1 MARSVVS
8 FAAAA
13 ALLAGGVAGAQ
24 PPAPADTTKATAT
37 TPSSPPPA
45 AAPSETRVYYGGAV
59 GFNFWGDY
67 TTLSIEPWVGYK
79 LNPKASVG
87 GRLRYEYLND
97 KRGPVDYDSHN
108 FGAGVFSRYRLVPAL
123 YAQAEFAYMSFDYP
137 GGREGV
143 PFLLLGG
150 GYGKP
155 VGRNAFAYVE
165 VLVDVLQ
172 DKNSPYED
180 WEPKVTVGV
189 GVGF

>member
-1 MARSVVS
+1 MERVLPCLVAAMTLLLGEVAHAQSSPTPSDTTQVVE
-8 FAAAA
+8 
-13 ALLAGGVAGAQ
+13 
-24 PPAPADTTKATAT
+24 PAPPP
-37 TPSSPPPA
+37 TP
-45 AAPSETRVYYGGAV
+45 APSEQRVYYGGAI

-67 TTLSIEPWVGYK
+67 TRLSIEPFVGYK
-79 LNPKASVG
+79 LKPKLSVG
-87 GRLRYEYLND
+87 GRVRYEYLND
-97 KRGPVDYDSHN
+97 RRGAVDYDSHN
-108 FGAGVFSRYRLVPAL
+108 YGGSVFSRYRIVPPL
-123 YAQAEFAYMSFDYP
+123 YAQAELAYMSFDYP

-155 VGRNAFAYVE
+155 VGRNAWAYVE

-180 WEPKVTVGV
+180 WEPQVTVGV

>member
-1 MARSVVS
+1 MARALPPL
-8 FAAAA
+8 AAAA
-13 ALLAGGVAGAQ
+13 ALLVGGAD
-24 PPAPADTTKATAT
+24 APADTTQTAAT

-67 TTLSIEPWVGYK
+67 TSLSIEPFVGYK

-87 GRLRYEYLND
+87 GRVRYEYLND
-97 KRGPVDYDSHN
+97 KRGQVDYDSHN
-108 FGAGVFSRYRLVPAL
+108 FGGSVFSRYRLVPPL

-172 DKNSPYED
+172 DQNSPYED
-180 WEPKVTVGV
+180 WEPQVTVGV